1 MPSDFSKKY
10 FEDGIDEI
18 HYQDVVASL
27 YGRNSLDATIEE
39 TVKNIFVTFG
49 VSGGIR
55 SINDIDKMLRIGA
68 DKICLNSAVVKNPD
82 LINTAVKKFGSSTIC
97 INIDVIYRNNDNYE
111 VLIESGREKTNLN
124 LFDWIEKI
132 QKLGAGEICLTSIN
146 FEGKQKGF
154 DTDLYKKVKS
164 RVEIPL
170 IAHGGCGSLNHLVDI
185 FEYVDA
191 VSLASFLH
199 YSYLSKFNYKMANSG
214 NLSFLNLNTPKKENL
229 SIKEI
234 KEYLKKNKINVR

>member
-82 LINTAVKKFGSSTIC
+82 LINTAVKFGSSTIC

-111 VLIESGREKTNLN
+111 V
-124 LFDWIEKI
+124 
-132 QKLGAGEICLTSIN
+132 
-146 FEGKQKGF
+146 
-154 DTDLYKKVKS
+154 
-164 RVEIPL
+164 
-170 IAHGGCGSLNHLVDI
+170 
-185 FEYVDA
+185 
-191 VSLASFLH
+191 
-199 YSYLSKFNYKMANSG
+199 
-214 NLSFLNLNTPKKENL
+214 
-229 SIKEI
+229 
-234 KEYLKKNKINVR
+234 